1 MVKNEQKGG
10 LLIPKTDVVF
20 QALFGTK
27 GNEEILGELLE
38 NLDYKME
45 LDFCIKITT
54 EKLFGFQGDFTPKEE
69 VNILN
74 ALEDLEK
81 VFNEVKEM
89 DKEESK
95 IHFEVLSKQLVQ

>member
-1 MVKNEQKGG
+1 MLDIEDNGITFLV
-10 LLIPKTDVVF
+10 TDDNYEF
-20 QALFGTK
+20 NK
-27 GNEEILGELLE
+27 KEILRELLE

-81 VFNEVKEM
+81 VFDEVKEM

-95 IHFEVLSKQLVQ
+95 IHFEVLLLK